1 MRELKGR
8 AHAINGMPDHVHM
21 LVSLPPT
28 ISISEALGFIKVNSS
43 GWVHQKW
50 PDSPFAWQL
59 GYGAFSVSKS
69 QVPAVTKYIRN
80 QEQHHRKFT
89 YKQEFLD
96 LLRKHDIPYDER
108 YVWE

>member
-8 AHAINGMPDHVHM
+8 AHAINGMPDHVHL
-21 LVSLPPT
+21 LVSLPPV
-28 ISISEALGFIKVNSS
+28 ISISEALGFIKANSS

-69 QVPAVTKYIRN
+69 QVPAVMKYIHN
-80 QEQHHRKFT
+80 QERHHRKFT

-96 LLRKHDIPYDER
+96 FLRKHAIPYDER